1 MKKAKSLFEKEM
13 QKDSFRK
20 IYWEEREEFKLELQF
35 LKALEDLDL
44 TYEEFAKMI
53 GSSKGN
59 ISRDLKVKGLNRA
72 TIHRIEKMAS
82 AIDMEFVPLLLP
94 KDRKKRK
101 KAITE
106 ILKTTG

>member
-1 MKKAKSLFEKEM
+1 MKKTKSLFDKEIK
-13 QKDSFRK
+13 KDSFRK
-20 IYWEEREEFKLELQF
+20 HYWEEREAFKLELQF
-35 LKALEDLDL
+35 LKALEDNDL
-44 TYEEFAKMI
+44 TYEQFAEMI

-82 AIDMEFVPLLLP
+82 AINMEFFPLLLP
-94 KDRKKRK
+94 KDPEKRE

-106 ILKTTG
+106 ILRAAV